1 MKTQVNQ
8 KIDKNQLV
16 EILSQ
21 VEKGEFVNIE
31 SVTPVKM
38 KKTGNPYYSQVVKK
52 SSKNVRCLTDYEK
65 RVQNTTENPEFQSKP
80 NWFVHVSP
88 CVVKHRDNDN
98 TYFMYET
105 FEGQS
110 VRNEFF
116 YNGNQI
122 DKEVLTPF
130 LPTYNDRDVQVF
142 TISTDNIKK
151 LSYKG
156 VRYEVE

>member
-1 MKTQVNQ
+1 MKKQDQT
-8 KIDKNQLV
+8 IDHSTLLQ
-16 EILSQ
+16 ILSQ

-31 SVTPVKM
+31 SIVKVKM
-38 KKTGNPYYSQVVKK
+38 RKTGNPYYDQVVKV
-52 SSKNVRCLTDYEK
+52 SNKNVRCLPDYEK
-65 RVQNTTENPEFQSKP
+65 RVQNKTENPDFESKP
-80 NWFVHVSP
+80 NWFEHISP
-88 CVVKHRDNDN
+88 CVVKHRNNDN

-116 YNGNQI
+116 HNGQPI
-122 DKEVLTPF
+122 EKEVLTPY
-130 LPTYNDRDVQVF
+130 LPTYNDREVQVF

>member
-1 MKTQVNQ
+1 MKNQ
-8 KIDKNQLV
+8 KQTIDKSTLV

-21 VEKGEFVNIE
+21 VERGEFVNIE
-31 SVTPVKM
+31 SITNVKM
-38 KKTGNPYYSQVVKK
+38 RKTGNPYYNEVVKR
-52 SSKNVRCLTDYEK
+52 SSKNVRCLPDYEK
-65 RVQNTTENPEFQSKP
+65 RVQNKTGNPEFQSAP
-80 NWFVHVSP
+80 NWFEHISP
-88 CVVKHRDNDN
+88 CVVKHRNNDN

-110 VRNEFF
+110 VRNE
-116 YNGNQI
+116 YIHNGEVIN
-122 DKEVLTPF
+122 KEVLTPY
-130 LPTYNDRDVQVF
+130 LPTYNDREVQVF

>member
-1 MKTQVNQ
+1 MKTQVIQ
-8 KIDKNQLV
+8 TIDKSQLV
-16 EILSQ
+16 QILSQ

-38 KKTGNPYYSQVVKK
+38 KKTGNPYYNQVVKK
-52 SSKNVRCLTDYEK
+52 SSKNVRCLPDYEK
-65 RVQNTTENPEFQSKP
+65 RVQNTTENPEFESAP
-80 NWFVHVSP
+80 NWFEHISP
-88 CVVKHRDNDN
+88 CVVKHRNNDN

-110 VRNEFF
+110 VRNEFIH
-116 YNGNQI
+116 NGVVI
-122 DKEVLTPF
+122 EKEVIQPY
-130 LPTYNDRDVQVF
+130 LPTYNERDVQVF